1 VLIVI
6 CDSTHLTMVDKIEMS
21 LDDIIK
27 SSKQARG
34 PAGRRGRGGQRGSG
48 LSRRGSRGGL
58 RGNLG
63 SIRNPRRGSIS
74 RSAPYSR
81 VSFEKLPFKYTLGS
95 CMFTSDLGKYNRLC
109 MVHSYYLH
117 FIYLSHYVAQTTKN

>member
-1 VLIVI
+1 
-6 CDSTHLTMVDKIEMS
+6 MVDKIEMS

-34 PAGRRGRGGQRGSG
+34 PAGRRGRGGQRGSS
-48 LSRRGSRGGL
+48 LSRRGGRGGS

-63 SIRNPRRGSIS
+63 AMRNPRRGSIS

-81 VSFEKLPFKYTLGS
+81 VSAKISLLRMSHESL
-95 CMFTSDLGKYNRLC
+95 FTAD
-109 MVHSYYLH
+109 
-117 FIYLSHYVAQTTKN
+117 

>member
-1 VLIVI
+1 MLAV
-6 CDSTHLTMVDKIEMS
+6 HFTMVDKIEMS

-34 PAGRRGRGGQRGSG
+34 PAGRRGRGGQRGSS

-58 RGNLG
+58 RGSLG
-63 SIRNPRRGSIS
+63 AARNPRRGSIS

-81 VSFEKLPFKYTLGS
+81 VSFEKFGL
-95 CMFTSDLGKYNRLC
+95 
-109 MVHSYYLH
+109 
-117 FIYLSHYVAQTTKN
+117 

>member
-1 VLIVI
+1 
-6 CDSTHLTMVDKIEMS
+6 MVDKIEMS

-34 PAGRRGRGGQRGSG
+34 PAGRRGRGGQRGSS
-48 LSRRGSRGGL
+48 LSRRGGRGGP

-63 SIRNPRRGSIS
+63 AMRSPRRGNIS

-81 VSFEKLPFKYTLGS
+81 VSQKISPMMSLESVL
-95 CMFTSDLGKYNRLC
+95 FTSD
-109 MVHSYYLH
+109 
-117 FIYLSHYVAQTTKN
+117 

>member
-1 VLIVI
+1 LLFVLAI
-6 CDSTHLTMVDKIEMS
+6 HFTMVDKIEMS

-34 PAGRRGRGGQRGSG
+34 PAGRRGRGAQRGSS
-48 LSRRGSRGGL
+48 LSRRGGRGGP

-63 SIRNPRRGSIS
+63 PMRNPRRGSIS

-81 VSFEKLPFKYTLGS
+81 VSVKKSVL
-95 CMFTSDLGKYNRLC
+95 
-109 MVHSYYLH
+109 
-117 FIYLSHYVAQTTKN
+117 